1 MAELQKDFLFV
12 LIKSLSTSE
21 KRQFKLY
28 VNRLGINVDA
38 KFLEIIFTKPDLD
51 ENGQIVEGTGGR
63 SDLFFAVK
71 DEDVPK
77 FSVSRL
83 AYGISWLEDA
93 IYYNNNEHLYTE
105 EILNKYPKRW

>member
-1 MAELQKDFLFV
+1 MIEGYQQICVWRGCTLGDKTPQDFEEY
-12 LIKSLSTSE
+12 IKSE
-21 KRQFKLY
+21 F
-28 VNRLGINVDA
+28 NVDA